1 MLNLKY
7 SITAEKTLTEVSLFI
22 DSVNTEGS
30 GKRWKDRF
38 HLKILRYAQSNII
51 YNSCRY
57 EEYAVKG
64 FSCISIGDWIVV
76 FKIKNGNF
84 LVQYIILGSNFK

>member
-1 MLNLKY
+1 MLKVKY
-7 SITAEKTLTEVSLFI
+7 SITAEKTLIDISLFI

-30 GKRWKDRF
+30 GKRWKNRF

-57 EEYAVKG
+57 EEYSKKG
-64 FSCISIGDWIVV
+64 FSCISIGDWIVI
-76 FKIKNGNF
+76 FKIKNDNF
-84 LVQYIILGSNFK
+84 LVQHIILGSNFK